1 MDTIKLEESSDD
13 DIVILS
19 PPRKKPNLTL
29 DVEKKQD
36 GDVPTFTSDVSNLLY
51 DPSNQDSQSPS
62 SQPFIIDEIPTSKSL
77 PSILTFESA
86 LNSHDTHSEKTINAV
101 PAPNVASKKI
111 TSMNLTPFNEETNN
125 SEPQSKTLTEQ
136 EVTTTGIAASPMN
149 PFNVGPKREESPEI
163 DTEISRQQIKEQQLK
178 RKNQLEK
185 KGTAFKGILSL

>member
-1 MDTIKLEESSDD
+1 MVLDTIKLEESSDD

-36 GDVPTFTSDVSNLLY
+36 GDVPTFTSDVSNLLN
-51 DPSNQDSQSPS
+51 DPSNQDSQSSS
-62 SQPFIIDEIPTSKSL
+62 SQPFIIDEIPSKSL

-101 PAPNVASKKI
+101 PAPNASENI

-125 SEPQSKTLTEQ
+125 SGPQSKTPTEQ

-163 DTEISRQQIKEQQLK
+163 DTEISRQQIKEQLK

-185 KGTAFKGILSL
+185 TGTAFKGILSL